1 MESVETFS
9 NSNGKYAHLSRHTG
23 FFRSSI
29 IEEFQ
34 MLEGISDQGMVN
46 PPIYNTSDVQEKV
59 IFNKIVQNP
68 SQLIKFKT
76 YVKDPADNEHNQ
88 EKKSTHL
95 GNRKTDKINHFT
107 NRILSNSHYHKLG
120 PGLLILNCITLAVSG
135 ELEVFEAGSWQHAV
149 RTSLDLIDLLIILV
163 LSSEVVLK
171 WLNNFQRFWYCWW
184 NIFDLVIISI
194 TTVPAVLSLIPS
206 VQGSNLYNVTK
217 YLRALRI
224 IRSLKLI
231 SRVSGLKI
239 IVLTLLEA
247 FQSMAFIMVLLFA
260 VAYIFAIV
268 AVSLFQPTSE
278 VVNPQYF
285 IAYYRSFS
293 SLHNAI
299 LTLFQLFTLDQW
311 YRVYRAAASVI
322 EPDMQV
328 PLIIYIILWIWLG
341 AFIFKNIIVG
351 IIVENF
357 EVISAQ
363 LTNENNKEVQQQN
376 NKRILLAWNSQLCD
390 NVSDLDYSEGR
401 SPNDQVVDKEGSTI
415 DASLPRIPDYSSSS
429 LTDVHQ
435 ECQGWQAAVHE
446 YTKTLGMEPDS
457 VLWSRENLFNY
468 YQVME
473 ELFENLEEA
482 KQLERIAGEIIIK
495 LFDKTSKKQ

>member
-1 MESVETFS
+1 MESEFCEEE
-9 NSNGKYAHLSRHTG
+9 NSKYAHLSRHTG

-34 MLEGISDQGMVN
+34 MLEGISDQGVVN
-46 PPIYNTSDVQEKV
+46 PPIYNTSDIQDKT
-59 IFNKIVQNP
+59 IFNKIVQNT

-76 YVKDPADNEHNQ
+76 YVKDPADTNQ
-88 EKKSTHL
+88 EQEKVAHL
-95 GNRKTDKINHFT
+95 GNRKTDKINKFT
-107 NRILSNSHYHKLG
+107 QNILSNPLFHRLG
-120 PGLLILNCITLAVSG
+120 PGLLILNCITLAASG
-135 ELEVFEAGSWQHAV
+135 ELEGFQAGSWQHVV
-149 RTSLDLIDLLIILV
+149 RTTLDLMDLLIIAA
-163 LSSEVVLK
+163 LSSEIVLK
-171 WLNNFQRFWYCWW
+171 WLNNFQKFWYCWW

-206 VQGSNLYNVTK
+206 VPGSVLFSVTK

-268 AVSLFQPTSE
+268 AVSLFQPTIDVE
-278 VVNPQYF
+278 NTQYF
-285 IAYYRSFS
+285 AAYYRSFS
-293 SLHNAI
+293 TLHDAI

-322 EPDMQV
+322 EPNMRV
-328 PLIIYIILWIWLG
+328 VLMIYIILWIWLG

-363 LTNENNKEVQQQN
+363 LTNENNKEAQQQN
-376 NKRILLAWNSQLCD
+376 NKRILSAWNNQLCD
-390 NVSDLDYSEGR
+390 IESGSN
-401 SPNDQVVDKEGSTI
+401 SPEDSSPGHKEGSF
-415 DASLPRIPDYSSSS
+415 SESSPSHIPGYSSSS
-429 LTDVHQ
+429 LTDIHQ

-446 YTKTLGMEPDS
+446 YTKTLGMEPDN
-457 VLWSRENLFNY
+457 VLWSRENLFKY

-482 KQLERIAGEIIIK
+482 KQLERIAGEVIIK
-495 LFDKTSKKQ
+495 LFDKTSKGT

>member
-1 MESVETFS
+1 MEPEFS
-9 NSNGKYAHLSRHTG
+9 EKEKNGKYAHLSRHTG

-34 MLEGISDQGMVN
+34 MLEGISDQGVVN
-46 PPIYNTSDVQEKV
+46 PPIYNTSDILDKN
-59 IFNKIVQNP
+59 IFNKIVQNT

-76 YVKDPADNEHNQ
+76 YVKDPGDGNQ
-88 EKKSTHL
+88 DKEKKSAHL

-107 NRILSNSHYHKLG
+107 HSILSNPYFHKLG
-120 PGLLILNCITLAVSG
+120 PSLLILNCITLAASG
-135 ELEVFEAGSWQHAV
+135 ELEGFQAGTWHHAV
-149 RTSLDLIDLLIILV
+149 RTSLDLMDLVIIV
-163 LSSEVVLK
+163 ILSSEIVLK

-184 NIFDLVIISI
+184 NLFDLVIISL
-194 TTVPAVLSLIPS
+194 TTIPAVLSLIPS
-206 VQGSNLYNVTK
+206 VPGSVLFEVTK

-268 AVSLFQPTSE
+268 AVSLFQPTSQVE
-278 VVNPQYF
+278 ETEYF
-285 IAYYRSFS
+285 AAYYRSFS
-293 SLHNAI
+293 TLHDAI

-322 EPDMQV
+322 DPNMRV
-328 PLIIYIILWIWLG
+328 VLMIYVILWIWLG

-363 LTNENNKEVQQQN
+363 LTNENNKEAQQQT
-376 NKRILLAWNSQLCD
+376 NKRILSAWNNQLCD
-390 NVSDLDYSEGR
+390 TDSESSSTFEDS
-401 SPNDQVVDKEGSTI
+401 SPNHQHKESTV
-415 DASLPRIPDYSSSS
+415 SESSPSRIPGYSSSS
-429 LTDVHQ
+429 LTDIHQ

-446 YTKTLGMEPDS
+446 YAKTLGMDPDN

-482 KQLERIAGEIIIK
+482 KQLERILGEVIIK
-495 LFDKTSKKQ
+495 LFDKTSKDIK

>member
-1 MESVETFS
+1 MEPEKIIKDSK
-9 NSNGKYAHLSRHTG
+9 GKYAHLSRHTG

-46 PPIYNTSDVQEKV
+46 PPIYNTSDIQEKH

-76 YVKDPADNEHNQ
+76 YVKDPADNEENE
-88 EKKSTHL
+88 EKQTTHL
-95 GNRKTDKINHFT
+95 ENRKTDKINDFT
-107 NRILSNSHYHKLG
+107 RRILSNPYYHKVG
-120 PGLLILNCITLAVSG
+120 PGLLMLNCVTLALSG
-135 ELEVFEAGSWQHAV
+135 ELEEFQAGSWQHAV
-149 RTSLDLIDLLIILV
+149 RTTLDLIDLLIIAA
-163 LSSEVVLK
+163 LSLEVVLK
-171 WLNNFQRFWYCWW
+171 WLNDFQRFWYCWW

-194 TTVPAVLSLIPS
+194 TTVPAVFSLIPS
-206 VQGSNLYNVTK
+206 VPGSVLFSVTK
-217 YLRALRI
+217 YMRALRI

-260 VAYIFAIV
+260 VAYIFAII
-268 AVSLFQPTSE
+268 AVSLFQPTIDA
-278 VVNPQYF
+278 VDPQYF
-285 IAYYRSFS
+285 AAYYRSFS
-293 SLHNAI
+293 TLHDAI

-322 EPDMQV
+322 EPEMQV
-328 PLIIYIILWIWLG
+328 ALMIYIILWIWLG

-363 LTNENNKEVQQQN
+363 LTNENNKEAQEQN
-376 NKRILLAWNSQLCD
+376 NKRILSAWNNQLCD
-390 NVSDLDYSEGR
+390 QVSAPNSPPELNSQTVHREGDTSGA
-401 SPNDQVVDKEGSTI
+401 SP
-415 DASLPRIPDYSSSS
+415 PHIPGYSSSS
-429 LTDVHQ
+429 LTDVHE
-435 ECQGWQAAVHE
+435 ECQGWQTAVRE
-446 YTKTLGMEPDS
+446 YTKTLRMEPEN

-468 YQVME
+468 YQIME

-482 KQLERIAGEIIIK
+482 KQLERIAGEIIIN
-495 LFDKTSKKQ
+495 LFDKKYKD

>member
-1 MESVETFS
+1 MESEKIINDS
-9 NSNGKYAHLSRHTG
+9 KGKYTHLSRHTG
-23 FFRSSI
+23 FFRSNI

-46 PPIYNTSDVQEKV
+46 PPIYNTSDIQEKP
-59 IFNKIVQNP
+59 IFHKIVQNQ

-76 YVKDPADNEHNQ
+76 YVKDPADNEQN
-88 EKKSTHL
+88 EKKNAHL
-95 GNRKTDKINHFT
+95 GNRKTDKINDFT
-107 NRILSNSHYHKLG
+107 RRILSNPHYHKLG
-120 PGLLILNCITLAVSG
+120 PGLLILNCFTLAVSG
-135 ELEVFEAGSWQHAV
+135 ELEMFPPGSWQHAV
-149 RTSLDLIDLLIILV
+149 RTGLDLIDLLIIVV
-163 LSSEVVLK
+163 LSSEVILK
-171 WLNNFQRFWYCWW
+171 WLYDFQRFWYCWW
-184 NIFDLVIISI
+184 NVFDLVIISI

-206 VQGSNLYNVTK
+206 AQGSTLFIVTK
-217 YLRALRI
+217 HLRALRI

-260 VAYIFAIV
+260 VAYIFAII
-268 AVSLFQPTSE
+268 AVSLFQPASE
-278 VVNPQYF
+278 PANPIYF
-285 IAYYRSFS
+285 AAYYRSFG
-293 SLHNAI
+293 SLHDAI

-311 YRVYRAAASVI
+311 YRVYRAAASVV
-322 EPDMQV
+322 EPGMQI
-328 PLIIYIILWIWLG
+328 PLMIYIILWIWLG

-363 LTNENNKEVQQQN
+363 LTNENNREVEQQN
-376 NKRILLAWNSQLCD
+376 NKRILSAWNNQLSD
-390 NVSDLDYSEGR
+390 QVSD
-401 SPNDQVVDKEGSTI
+401 SPETHSLNSHIGSSSG
-415 DASLPRIPDYSSSS
+415 ASPPRIPGYSSSS

-435 ECQGWQAAVHE
+435 ECQGWQTAVYE
-446 YTKTLGMEPDS
+446 YTKTLSMEPDNI
-457 VLWSRENLFNY
+457 LWSRENLFNY

-482 KQLERIAGEIIIK
+482 KQLEKIAGEIIIR
-495 LFDKTSKKQ
+495 LFDKI